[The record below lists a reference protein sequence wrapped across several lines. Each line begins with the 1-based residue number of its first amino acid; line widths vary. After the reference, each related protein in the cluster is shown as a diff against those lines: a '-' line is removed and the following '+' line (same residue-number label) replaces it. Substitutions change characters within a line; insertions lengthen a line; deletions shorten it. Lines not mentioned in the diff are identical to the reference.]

1 MRTHLEFRSAKLAGG
16 ANSINPEILGANLAA
31 FLDRHFRS
39 AGYDGGFVEEDW
51 GWMVPLS
58 SEPFKTW
65 LGCASYEDDGEW
77 LVFIDPSKPY
87 VRRLFSKTDT
97 RPVVEKNSKPARKVC
112 QGRRWGYGLA
122 LVVRRRIRKKVT

>member
-77 LVFIDPSKPY
+77 LVFIEPSKPY

-97 RPVVEKNSKPARKVC
+97 RTVVETIAIQLEKFVRDDGGATDLRWWSDEESGRK
-112 QGRRWGYGLA
+112 
-122 LVVRRRIRKKVT
+122 